1 MTISPSVFKKVKT
14 EHHILKEF
22 HKFLL
27 EIEKIEE
34 IQRIIPWR
42 IVREQSGRS
51 ELRINFSYNTSTGLK
66 YKICKWSTAQELFI
80 IVDQETETIVQ
91 EAIATISKKYLS

>member
-1 MTISPSVFKKVKT
+1 MFVKVKT

-27 EIEKIEE
+27 EIEKIPQ

-42 IVREQSGRS
+42 IVREQSWRS
-51 ELRINFSYNTSTGLK
+51 GQRINFSYPTSTGLK
-66 YKICKWSTAQELFI
+66 YKLCKGSTAQELFI
-80 IVDQETETIVQ
+80 IVEQGTDTLVQETIEIV
-91 EAIATISKKYLS
+91 IKKYIEMS

>member
-1 MTISPSVFKKVKT
+1 MFQKVKT

-22 HKFLL
+22 HKFLQY
-27 EIEKIEE
+27 IERDPR

-51 ELRINFSYNTSTGLK
+51 SLRISFSYPTPTGLK
-66 YKICKWSTAQELFI
+66 YKLCKGSTAQEIF
-80 IVDQETETIVQ
+80 VIVQ
-91 EAIATISKKYLS
+91 QGTAEQVQEFITQRAIVYCQ